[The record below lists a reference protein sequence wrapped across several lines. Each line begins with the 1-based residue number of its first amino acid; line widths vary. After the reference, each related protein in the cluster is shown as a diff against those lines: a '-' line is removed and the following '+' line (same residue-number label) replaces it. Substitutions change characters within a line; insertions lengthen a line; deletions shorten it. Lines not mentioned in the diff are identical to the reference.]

1 MDCSL
6 NAFLNKSKTAKKM
19 RSLIENIVFFL
30 RRTSIRKR
38 LLIAFTSISIFP
50 IITVGIYSIYS
61 YEKSLQSKLSLYS
74 EQVLTEIS
82 KNINNVLF
90 RYESLTEEI
99 IMDED
104 IQDGLKNYNKMSDL
118 DKFVYLDK
126 LNTQKLNRRIYGFNN
141 LKNIHIRLVD
151 GRVLYDLGYE
161 LYRDS
166 ETERILKGTDESKS
180 NLYFT
185 YTKSVSGSDCIVIS
199 RWINLKEDPDQKLGH
214 LMIVVDEKVFANQI
228 YRNVNMGKGSKI
240 FICDNNGFV
249 VSSVSAEIEKG
260 SIYNKNGFFD
270 KLKKNHEENRFT
282 YIDNDG
288 NGKNLIAIADISPA
302 KWYLVAQ
309 IPFSYINSESV
320 EVRDGVVLVSII
332 VATVSVVLCML
343 IYLSVNI
350 PMKNIVEAAME
361 ISFGKLD
368 TPINDSNNDE
378 VGSLA
383 KGIRIMVEKLKELLE
398 NVKKE
403 QTAKREAELKML
415 QAQINPHFL
424 FNTLNSLKWTAMLS
438 KNNTLCEGLEALS
451 SLLKDTIIN
460 KNEMVTIENEINN
473 LNNYATI
480 QRIRYGNAFSL
491 VYDIEEGLKNVPIL
505 KFILQP
511 IVENSIIHGISDDE
525 QSEIEIKIRIYRMN
539 DKLLIEIK
547 DNGKGFDVY
556 GIEHKDKN
564 KKLSGIGLSNV
575 DERIKINY
583 GNEYGINVQSKP
595 GEGTNV
601 SITLPFIESE
611 ELKCIRS

>member
-1 MDCSL
+1 MKCL
-6 NAFLNKSKTAKKM
+6 FNAFLSKSKMAKKM
-19 RSLIENIVFFL
+19 RSLIERIVFIL
-30 RRTSIRKR
+30 RKISIRKR
-38 LLIAFTSISIFP
+38 LLLAFTSISIFP
-50 IITVGIYSIYS
+50 IIIVGIYSIYS

-99 IMDED
+99 IIDED
-104 IQDGLKNYNKMSDL
+104 IQDGLKNYDKMSDL
-118 DKFVYLDK
+118 DKFEYLDK
-126 LNTQKLNRRIYGFNN
+126 LSTQKLNRRIYGFNN
-141 LKNIHIRLVD
+141 LKNIHIRLLD

-161 LYRDS
+161 IYRDS
-166 ETERILKGTDESKS
+166 ETARILKGTDESKS

-185 YTKSVSGSDCIVIS
+185 YTRSVSGSDCIVIS

-228 YRNVNMGKGSKI
+228 YKNVNMGKGSKI
-240 FICDNNGFV
+240 FICDSNGVV
-249 VSSVSAEIEKG
+249 VSSVSAEIQKG
-260 SIYNKNGFFD
+260 STYNKNGFFD
-270 KLKKNHEENRFT
+270 RLMENYKKNNFT
-282 YIDNDG
+282 YIDYDG
-288 NGKNLIAIADISPA
+288 KNKNLIAIAEISPA

-320 EVRDGVVLVSII
+320 EVRNGVVLVSII
-332 VATVSVVLCML
+332 VATISVVLCML

-350 PMKNIVEAAME
+350 PMKRIVEAAME

-368 TPINDSNNDE
+368 TSIDDSNNDE
-378 VGSLA
+378 VGFLA
-383 KGIRIMVEKLKELLE
+383 KGIRIMVEKLKGLLE

-451 SLLKDTIIN
+451 GLLKDTIIN

-491 VYDIEEGLKNVPIL
+491 VYDIEENLKNVPIL

-525 QSEIEIKIRIYRMN
+525 QSEIEIKIDIYRMN
-539 DKLLIEIK
+539 DKLLIDIK
-547 DNGKGFDVY
+547 DNGKGFDIHS
-556 GIEHKDKN
+556 IEHRGKN

-583 GNEYGINVQSKP
+583 GNEYGIKVQSKP
-595 GEGTNV
+595 GKGTNV
-601 SITLPFIESE
+601 RITLPFIERRES
-611 ELKCIRS
+611 KCIRS